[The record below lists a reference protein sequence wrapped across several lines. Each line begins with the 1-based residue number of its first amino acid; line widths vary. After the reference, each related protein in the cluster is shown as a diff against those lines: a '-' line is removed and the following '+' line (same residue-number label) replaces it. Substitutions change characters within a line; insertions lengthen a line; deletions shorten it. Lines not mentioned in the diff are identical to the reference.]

1 MDFDDLDE
9 EISKRVQEGE
19 AVAGNFV
26 ENRQPVKGTVLPKM
40 RRTHQLPD
48 FSRLPDRVKKTLA
61 PYNGKAVSER
71 SPVLR
76 LLCIHGAADAYS
88 VDWCNLEEEAPP
100 EVEVATHEFPGHGHR
115 DAEPFCVTLDEL
127 CDDCFDAFRDAMDT
141 GAFALLGH
149 SIGALV
155 AIKIAKRARAEL
167 GVEPVAVIMLERGAA
182 QHPLFTEVGAERL
195 RSDPASFFE
204 YWNPMVFKLYKS
216 AGDIGKRT
224 LDMWQKDQL
233 MDQDA
238 IEVGHHTFKCP
249 LTAFAADGSWD
260 SWVTLKDLDEKEAA
274 LTQQNIEAGAYRI
287 EKDGKAFAGHFP
299 AWTYDGWKDWTEHPK
314 GCNIVKCKDCATFT
328 SSRRDQKESPM
339 SWINMQRKGMR
350 GHVLQ
355 DGHVKQSHMVLLTG
369 YGSRNL
375 PGQER
380 FKKQSRVAMPAAV

>member
-1 MDFDDLDE
+1 
-9 EISKRVQEGE
+9 
-19 AVAGNFV
+19 
-26 ENRQPVKGTVLPKM
+26 
-40 RRTHQLPD
+40 
-48 FSRLPDRVKKTLA
+48 
-61 PYNGKAVSER
+61 
-71 SPVLR
+71 VLR

-195 RSDPASFFE
+195 RTDPVSFFE
-204 YWNPMVFKLYKS
+204 YWNPTVFKLYKS

-233 MDQDA
+233 MDQDV
-238 IEVGHHTFKCP
+238 IEVGYHTFKCP
-249 LTAFAADGSWD
+249 LTAIAADGSWD
-260 SWVTLKDLDEKEAA
+260 SWVTLADLNESQAA
-274 LTQQNIEAGAYRI
+274 LTQPSIEAGAYRI
-287 EKDGKAFAGHFP
+287 AKDGKAFAGHFP

-314 GCNIVKCKDCATFT
+314 GCNIVKCKDCDHMTVKHNSMFKNELWKIL
-328 SSRRDQKESPM
+328 RD
-339 SWINMQRKGMR
+339 
-350 GHVLQ
+350 V
-355 DGHVKQSHMVLLTG
+355 
-369 YGSRNL
+369 
-375 PGQER
+375 
-380 FKKQSRVAMPAAV
+380 VASF